1 MRDKIIVM
9 QDDLKDCGVSCL
21 LSIIRYYDGDA
32 TKEYLREITKTTKDG
47 VSAYYLIQ
55 ASREIGFDSYGVS
68 GDIKNIN
75 SSNLPVIAHIIINKS
90 YQHFV
95 VIYKIDLKKKIV
107 VIMDPNYG
115 FRKISLSEWQEIS
128 TNNYIFLKPKKV
140 IPKLVNKKS
149 LLEIIK
155 PFIIKYQYVLL
166 IIILLSI
173 IYTIINIISS
183 YSFKLLLDEINIES
197 IDNIKKV
204 FYILIGIIF
213 VKKLT
218 SFFRN
223 NLINYLNHQ
232 LDKTL
237 FNDIYCHIINLPYL
251 YYKNR
256 TTGDIVTRIND
267 LSNVKDL
274 ISHLFITILIDAIL
288 LIFVL
293 IILFKINILLTLV
306 AIVTMFLYFLV
317 MLMFS
322 HIIYQKIRTSY
333 QQASI
338 VNSHVIE
345 SISMVDTIKSLSL
358 QNNICYDLEK
368 KYLKLNENNES
379 LGKVVNCETFFKN
392 LIFYLGNLLIIYL
405 GILEIKENNLSI
417 TLLITYINLLNYF
430 TDPIKN
436 IVDLSLVYKNAKE
449 SLRRVLELYQ
459 VPRENISYEKKYHLD
474 KLDGNISIKNVSYS
488 YNGINKIIDN
498 VSLEIKSHEKVL
510 IYGDSGSGKSTLMKL
525 LVKYYDGY
533 RGVIELDGYNLQTFN
548 LFDIRNKIC
557 YVSQKENLFTD
568 SIYNNIVL
576 NRNISYDTFL
586 DICKLTFVN
595 ELVES
600 KSLNYNYLLEENGF
614 NLSGGER
621 QKIILARTLLQQ
633 ADIYI
638 FDEAL
643 NAIDIKKERL
653 ILKNIFNLLKD
664 KTVIVVSHRFNNNDL
679 FDKKILL
686 NEEGIYEYRKSW
698 Y

>member
-32 TKEYLREITKTTKDG
+32 IKEYLREITKTNKDG

-68 GDIKNIN
+68 GNIKDIK
-75 SSNLPVIAHIIINKS
+75 SSNLPVIAHVIINKS

-95 VIYKIDLKKKIV
+95 VVYKVDLKKKIV
-107 VIMDPNYG
+107 VIMDPSYG
-115 FRKISLSEWQEIS
+115 FRKLSLQEWQEIS
-128 TNNYIFLKPKKV
+128 TNNYIFLKPRKI

-149 LLEIIK
+149 ILDIIK
-155 PFIIKYQYVLL
+155 PFIIKYQCVLL

-173 IYTIINIISS
+173 IYTIVNIVSS
-183 YSFKLLLDEINIES
+183 YSFKLLLDEIDIES
-197 IDNIKKV
+197 IDNIKKI
-204 FYILIGIIF
+204 FYILSGIIL

-218 SFFRN
+218 SFFRD

-274 ISHLFITILIDAIL
+274 ISNLFITILIDSTL

-293 IILFKINILLTLV
+293 IILFGINVSLTLV
-306 AIVTMFLYFLV
+306 AIGTMFLYFLV
-317 MLMFS
+317 MLFFNR
-322 HIIYQKIRTSY
+322 IIYQKIRTSY
-333 QQASI
+333 QQASM
-338 VNSHVIE
+338 VNSYVIE

-358 QNNICYDLEK
+358 QNNVCYDLEK
-368 KYLKLNENNES
+368 KYLKLSDNNES

-417 TLLITYINLLNYF
+417 TSLITYINLLNYF
-430 TDPIKN
+430 TNPIKN

-459 VPRENISYEKKYHLD
+459 IPKEIINYKSKYHLN
-474 KLDGNISIKNVSYS
+474 KIDGNIAIKNVSYS
-488 YNGINKIIDN
+488 YNGIDN
-498 VSLEIKSHEKVL
+498 VINNISLEIKSHEKVL

-525 LVKYYDGY
+525 LIKYYDGY
-533 RGVIELDGYNLQTFN
+533 QGVIELDGYNLQTFS
-548 LFDIRNKIC
+548 LYDIRNRIC

-576 NRNISYDTFL
+576 NRNVSYNAFL
-586 DICKLTFVN
+586 DICKLTYVN
-595 ELVES
+595 ELVEK
-600 KSLNYNYLLEENGF
+600 KSLDYNYLLEENGF

-621 QKIILARTLLQQ
+621 QRVILARTLLQQ

-643 NAIDIKKERL
+643 NAIDVTKERL
-653 ILKNIFNLLKD
+653 ILKNVFSLFPD
-664 KTVIVVSHRFNNNDL
+664 KTIIVVSHRFNNNDL
-679 FDKKILL
+679 FDKKILI
-686 NEEGIYEYRKSW
+686 NEKGMYEYRNS
-698 Y
+698 

>member
-1 MRDKIIVM
+1 MKDKIIVM
-9 QDDLKDCGVSCL
+9 QDDLKDCGVSSL

-75 SSNLPVIAHIIINKS
+75 NSNLPVIAHIIINKS

-95 VIYKIDLKKKIV
+95 VIYKIDLKKKII

-115 FRKISLSEWQEIS
+115 FRKLSLSEWQEIS

-218 SFFRN
+218 SLFRN

-274 ISHLFITILIDAIL
+274 ISHLFITILIDAML

-333 QQASI
+333 QHASI

-358 QNNICYDLEK
+358 QNNVCYDLEK

-379 LGKVVNCETFFKN
+379 LGNVVNCETFFKN

-436 IVDLSLVYKNAKE
+436 IIDLSLVYKNAKE

-459 VPRENISYEKKYHLD
+459 VPKENIVYEKKYHLN
-474 KLDGNISIKNVSYS
+474 KLNGNILIKNVSYS

-686 NEEGIYEYRKSW
+686 NEKGIYEYRKS
-698 Y
+698 

>member
-95 VIYKIDLKKKIV
+95 VIYKIDLKKKII

-274 ISHLFITILIDAIL
+274 ISHLFITILIDAML

-293 IILFKINILLTLV
+293 IILFKISILLTLV

-358 QNNICYDLEK
+358 QNNVCYDLEK

-405 GILEIKENNLSI
+405 GILEIKENNLTI

-436 IVDLSLVYKNAKE
+436 IIDLSLVYKNAKE

-459 VPRENISYEKKYHLD
+459 VPKENISYEKKYHLD
-474 KLDGNISIKNVSYS
+474 KLNGNISIKNVSYS

-686 NEEGIYEYRKSW
+686 NEEGIYEYRKS
-698 Y
+698 

>member
-223 NLINYLNHQ
+223 YLNHQ

-405 GILEIKENNLSI
+405 GILEIKENNLTI

-686 NEEGIYEYRKSW
+686 NEEGIYEYRKS
-698 Y
+698 